1 MYDKMALLW
10 VLADIEWLNENPNS
24 EFTDRPSQ
32 FFRNPDKLADWA
44 KNGTSQHDLLKM
56 SEKATHYS
64 DDGYYSLAQ
73 VCVAFRTAGFER
85 DIENYFFNYRL
96 LHAFLLP
103 NRVNQ
108 DLAKWVKYSET
119 SRFESQFGISLKG
132 EKKQVKSSAGPEK
145 AKRPASK

>member
-1 MYDKMALLW
+1 
-10 VLADIEWLNENPNS
+10 
-24 EFTDRPSQ
+24 
-32 FFRNPDKLADWA
+32 
-44 KNGTSQHDLLKM
+44 M
-56 SEKATHYS
+56 SENAIHYS

-85 DIENYFFNYRL
+85 DIEKYFFNYKL
-96 LHAFLLP
+96 LHAFLMP

-119 SRFESQFGISLKG
+119 SRFESQSEIALRG
-132 EKKQVKSSAGPEK
+132 EKKVKSNAGPEK